1 MSIVVTF
8 RTLVVLLAGL
18 VTLLGAGAAGAQAY
32 PAKQVRLILP
42 FPPGGPTDMLG
53 RAIAQKLGEQIG
65 QTVVADNRPG
75 AGGNLGIELAAK
87 SPPDGY
93 TMVLTSSVIALAPAL
108 YAKLNY
114 QQKDLAPISLVA
126 EIKNVILVHPAVP
139 AKSIRISS
147 PLMVRAIFSVMGVSI
162 RPSVLSSLW

>member
-1 MSIVVTF
+1 MRSVVVRCF
-8 RTLVVLLAGL
+8 VVLCVGALA
-18 VTLLGAGAAGAQAY
+18 VAAGAAGAQNY
-32 PAKQVRLILP
+32 PVKQVRLILP
-42 FPPGGPTDMLG
+42 FPPGGPTDLLG
-53 RAIAQKLGEQIG
+53 RAIAQKLTEQMG

-114 QQKDLAPISLVA
+114 QQKDLAPISLAA
-126 EIKNVILVHPAVP
+126 EIKNVLVVHPSVP
-139 AKSIRISS
+139 AKT
-147 PLMVRAIFSVMGVSI
+147 VKE
-162 RPSVLSSLW
+162 